1 MYSTAQKQEIEK
13 AISVFK
19 DYIQSSDYLDLV
31 WSDKLGYL
39 LLSINPPTQSVECEP
54 QMIESGADICK
65 AVFDEISLDVFELT
79 KNEDGSSNANPLEKA
94 EILRRIEPFIER
106 LPEYR
111 HLVDELFES
120 SEK

>member
-1 MYSTAQKQEIEK
+1 MYSTSQKQEIEK

-39 LLSINPPTQSVECEP
+39 LLNINPPTQSVESEP
-54 QMIESGADICK
+54 LMIESGADICK
-65 AVFDEISLDVFELT
+65 AIFDEISLDVYELT
-79 KNEDGSSNANPLEKA
+79 KNEDGSRNSNPLEKA
-94 EILRRIEPFIER
+94 EILRRIEPFIKQ

-111 HLVDELFES
+111 HLVYEMLES
-120 SEK
+120 PEK